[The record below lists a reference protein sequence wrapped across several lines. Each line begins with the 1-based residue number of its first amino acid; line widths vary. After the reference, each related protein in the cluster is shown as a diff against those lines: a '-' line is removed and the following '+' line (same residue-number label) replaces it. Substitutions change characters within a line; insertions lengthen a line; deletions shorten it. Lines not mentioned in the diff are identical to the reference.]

1 MKKNKAITLILA
13 AMLTGSVLT
22 AWAQDVTVLHMKDGT
37 TRRYSNGNM
46 YTTNMQFWQFTP
58 DTTANAT
65 FTTRHANQYETEW
78 NVDEVWQYDGQ
89 YNVGIVWMDDFPVQ
103 DYARHGLIFGTSPN
117 LTAESCDTMVYVNDD
132 AIQGIWYGTRGMV
145 NKEKYN
151 GSVHYVIIGPSNR
164 TFHYLD
170 GYSYDVTLELNTLYS
185 LNNRIMT
192 PLEPGKTYYYRTFI
206 KAMVEQ
212 GGEREDVFLY
222 GSEKNFRVPV
232 VMADFGYYSSYIPTP
247 DACTDFYQK
256 HFPDSVMAPTYTD
269 WESLWTQWRAT
280 DAGSKVDL
288 TPDATSQE
296 FEDGTGYRLN
306 RIPDEFYRWV
316 SQREIV
322 IDVPDGLTEV
332 STYQETGSC
341 DLFPTV
347 SPDTIT
353 VDDDSL
359 GIPGGKYIRFTPL
372 RTTVNHSATFSS
384 SEVVPGVR
392 YKLEISF
399 APETKYMDEENATLP
414 TLVRVMANDMTI
426 FFNGS
431 QTSDVSGTEVT
442 KLVNEDFST
451 TEMGLDLRIETRV
464 SSLQL
469 KRLQYNRI
477 LRIAEIRLT
486 PVKE

>member
-1 MKKNKAITLILA
+1 MKKNIAITLILA

-37 TRRYSNGNM
+37 TRRYENGNM
-46 YTTNMQFWQFTP
+46 YTTSMKFWQFTP

-392 YKLEISF
+392 YKLEVSF
-399 APETKYMDEENATLP
+399 APETKYLDEENATLP
-414 TLVRVMANDMTI
+414 TRVRIRANDNI
-426 FFNGS
+426 VSFDGE
-431 QTSDVSGTEVT
+431 QGPYISGTEVT
-442 KLVNEDFST
+442 KLVNEDFSIT
-451 TEMGLDLRIETRV
+451 KMGLDLRIDTYV
-464 SSLQL
+464 SSTQL
-469 KRLQYNRI
+469 KRLTHNRI
-477 LRIAEIRLT
+477 MRIAEIRLT
-486 PVKE
+486 PVTE